1 MTAGGDPI
9 RAMDAFLDEVVY
21 PAEEPFAAQGGVNE
35 PNRQVLG
42 RVIDEAKDR
51 GLWNLFS
58 SVHPSASD
66 RSQADLFALAE
77 LAGRSP
83 VLAQVGLHSLNPDAG
98 VMELLLRAGT
108 QQQQDRWLGPLAAGE
123 TSSAFCITE
132 PGIASSDPTATLT
145 SAVDDPARAGGMLLS
160 GTKSWCTGALDP
172 RCDVMVVLAMTEPDV
187 EPGRQHSL
195 VLTTRSDAGVH
206 VGRNRTVYGYSDI
219 YRGGHPDVEFS
230 QARAEILGERGQ
242 GLATAQLLLSPA
254 RVVHCMRLVG
264 TAERAL
270 ELLCLRLS
278 ERTSRGRSLSANDL
292 WVDRV
297 AECRI
302 RIESL
307 RGLVRSLM
315 ARASDPV
322 VVSLL
327 KAEVPG
333 QVARIVDLAIQAHGS
348 DGFSQVAVLA
358 DLYANARSLQIS
370 DGPDEVHRRVVGR
383 AEFKRYQH
391 VS

>member
-1 MTAGGDPI
+1 MSASDSVD
-9 RAMDAFLDEVVY
+9 AMQDFLTEVIY
-21 PAEEPFAAQGGVNE
+21 PAEEAFADRGGVNDTNE
-35 PNRQVLG
+35 QILNRLVG
-42 RVIDEAKDR
+42 EAKER

-58 SVHPSASD
+58 SLHPGAAD
-66 RSQADLFALAE
+66 RSEAELIALAE

-98 VMELLLRAGT
+98 VMELLLKAGT
-108 QQQQDRWLGPLAAGE
+108 QQQQDRWLGPLATGDA
-123 TSSAFCITE
+123 SAAFCITE
-132 PGIASSDPTATLT
+132 PGISSSDPTATVT
-145 SAVDDPARAGGMLLS
+145 SAIDDSRRPGRLLLS
-160 GTKSWCTGALDP
+160 GSKSWCTGALDP
-172 RCDVMVVLAMTEPDV
+172 RCDVMVVLAVTDPDA
-187 EPGRQHSL
+187 PAGRQHSL
-195 VLTTRSDAGVH
+195 LLTSRSDSGIE

-219 YRGGHPDVEFS
+219 YRGGHPDVTFS
-230 QARAEILGERGQ
+230 QAGAEVLGERGK

-254 RVVHCMRLVG
+254 RVVHCVRLVG

-278 ERTSRGRSLSANDL
+278 DRTSRGRVLSSNDL
-292 WVDRV
+292 WIDRV

-302 RIESL
+302 RIESI
-307 RGLVRSLM
+307 RGLIRSLL

-333 QVARIVDLAIQAHGS
+333 QVARIVDIAIQAYGS

-383 AEFKRYQH
+383 AEFKQYQC